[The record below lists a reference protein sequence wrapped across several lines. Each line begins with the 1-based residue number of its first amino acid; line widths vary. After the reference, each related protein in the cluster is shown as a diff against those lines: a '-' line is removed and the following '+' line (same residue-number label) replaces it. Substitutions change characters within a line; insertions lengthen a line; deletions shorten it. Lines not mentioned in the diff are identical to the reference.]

1 MEYKNIFF
9 KFTLHPQTEYKNI
22 KIEACL
28 QGLLP
33 WDMSFQSNQKIYP
46 NKVSYCQNSDLR
58 IIFRQN
64 PDLAIL
70 TWKNL
75 WFTELNTTFVQ
86 ISEKR
91 DSSNGQ

>member
-1 MEYKNIFF
+1 MEYKNISL
-9 KFTLHPQTEYKNI
+9 KYRLQPQTEYKNI
-22 KIEACL
+22 EIEACL

-33 WDMSFQSNQKIYP
+33 WDMSFQSNQKIYST
-46 NKVSYCQNSDLR
+46 KVSCCQNSDIR

-64 PDLAIL
+64 PDLTIL

-75 WFTELNTTFVQ
+75 WFTEFNTTFVQ

-91 DSSNGQ
+91 DSSNRQ